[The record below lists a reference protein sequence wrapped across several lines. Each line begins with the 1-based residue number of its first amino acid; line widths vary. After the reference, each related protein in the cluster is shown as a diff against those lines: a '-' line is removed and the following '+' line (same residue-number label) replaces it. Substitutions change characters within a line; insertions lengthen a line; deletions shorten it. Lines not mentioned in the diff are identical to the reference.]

1 MKPLE
6 EKNYQLTEKDALSIY
21 AKMMHTLDSS
31 EFESFLSEDFSYSSQ
46 KVLTDMNSKD
56 EFIEY
61 IRPKLE
67 IIKKTKSS
75 VYAELGVCPAYGHS
89 DCLIMAQGDKSN
101 LLGVAYASVEEGKIS
116 GLSLCIVPTPDS
128 AIRSGIYP
136 GLNEVDPDLNE
147 VDLSLNVKKDQV
159 IITEEE
165 FQLKKE
171 QLLNLGK
178 EEFYQI
184 LQQAFLNINSQND
197 TLVLRDYHVDN
208 LILKD
213 HKEPLKQVGL
223 IDFQDALLGS
233 PFYDLASLLED
244 VRNPLNENEKE
255 ELIKYYINM
264 TNENYEIVLK
274 EINFFSLQRNL
285 KILGIFN
292 RLSIRDGK
300 VRYLEYL
307 PATFNFIKSNLKSSL
322 FLDMKKWIE
331 ELQIKELQI

>member
-31 EFESFLSEDFSYSSQ
+31 EFESFLSEDFTYSSQ

-165 FQLKKE
+165 FQRKKE

-178 EEFYQI
+178 EETYQI
-184 LQQAFLNINSQND
+184 GFSGYDEVQAFGYAFSFLNDGKIPDPDDFCISNNFNKLESSFPSD
-197 TLVLRDYHVDN
+197 TIKVATYVNKEYSTKKIYFYMCSFTESTQRANHQEVYSLFSIMWSRDSLWELNPWYCCSVLSEEPQAP
-208 LILKD
+208 L
-213 HKEPLKQVGL
+213 HKEAANWMFKGVATTGCL
-223 IDFQDALLGS
+223 IASVDDFKNGT
-233 PFYDLASLLED
+233 LEI
-244 VRNPLNENEKE
+244 
-255 ELIKYYINM
+255 IK
-264 TNENYEIVLK
+264 
-274 EINFFSLQRNL
+274 
-285 KILGIFN
+285 
-292 RLSIRDGK
+292 
-300 VRYLEYL
+300 
-307 PATFNFIKSNLKSSL
+307 
-322 FLDMKKWIE
+322 
-331 ELQIKELQI
+331 

>member
-67 IIKKTKSS
+67 TIKKTNSS
-75 VYAELGVCPAYGHS
+75 VYAELGVCPAYGHT

-101 LLGVAYASVEEGKIS
+101 LLGDAYASVNEGKIS
-116 GLSLCIVPTPDS
+116 GLSLCIIPTPDS

-136 GLNEVDPDLNE
+136 GLDEVDP
-147 VDLSLNVKKDQV
+147 SLNVKKDQV

-165 FQLKKE
+165 FQRKKE

-178 EEFYQI
+178 KETYQI
-184 LQQAFLNINSQND
+184 EESGYDEVQAFGMAFGLLGERERPKEDFYESTNFNNLESSLPSDTIKVATYVNKKYSTKKIYFYVCSFTESTQRANHQEVYSLFSIMWSRDSLWELNPWYCCS
-197 TLVLRDYHVDN
+197 VLSEEPQAP
-208 LILKD
+208 L
-213 HKEPLKQVGL
+213 HKEAANWMFKGVATTGCL
-223 IDFQDALLGS
+223 IASVDDFKKGT
-233 PFYDLASLLED
+233 LEI
-244 VRNPLNENEKE
+244 
-255 ELIKYYINM
+255 LI
-264 TNENYEIVLK
+264 
-274 EINFFSLQRNL
+274 
-285 KILGIFN
+285 
-292 RLSIRDGK
+292 
-300 VRYLEYL
+300 
-307 PATFNFIKSNLKSSL
+307 
-322 FLDMKKWIE
+322 
-331 ELQIKELQI
+331 